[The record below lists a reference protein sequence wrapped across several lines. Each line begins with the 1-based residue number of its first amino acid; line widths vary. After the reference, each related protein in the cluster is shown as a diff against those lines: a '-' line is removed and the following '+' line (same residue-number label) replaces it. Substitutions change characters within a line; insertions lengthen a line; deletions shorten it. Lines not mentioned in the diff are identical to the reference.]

1 MNPSARVP
9 STTSRLEASLK
20 QELRRMQRR
29 ALLAGAATPAERERM
44 SQLRNT
50 LKRMDADRF
59 AARTPPAQ

>member
-1 MNPSARVP
+1 MNPSAKVP
-9 STTSRLEASLK
+9 STASRLEQSLK

-29 ALLAGAATPAERERM
+29 ALLAGAPTPSERERM
-44 SQLRNT
+44 VQLRNA